1 MRSRLEAFADR
12 WTTDTYAGLIRLHVL
27 HHAVKE
33 RSYGLVRIEELG
45 LLGYKLSAWT
55 LYPILHGLKEKGVS
69 ASIEERTG
77 SAACRVYRATSA
89 GDTVNTAKR
98 VASGNLPGRVHVS
111 ADTRKALGDALHF
124 EARGLLEVK
133 GKGLMGTYFLYRQ

>member
-1 MRSRLEAFADR
+1 M
-12 WTTDTYAGLIRLHVL
+12 L

-33 RSYGLVRIEELG
+33 PIYRQAMIEELG
-45 LLGYKLSAWT
+45 RHRYKLSAGT
-55 LYPILHGLKEKGVS
+55 LSPNLHGLEEKGYLTLT
-69 ASIEERTG
+69 EERTG
-77 SAACRVYRATSA
+77 SVARRVYRAKSA
-89 GDTVNTAKR
+89 GDTVNRAR
-98 VASGNLPGRVHVS
+98 RAASGSLPARLHVS